1 MRLVF
6 AGTPA
11 FASTALEALIAAGHE
26 VALVVTQPD
35 RPAGRGMKPVASEVK
50 RCATCQGVE
59 VFQPETLKTAE
70 VQARLRDTRAEAMV
84 VAAYG
89 LLLPRAVLEIF
100 PLGCINIHASLLPR
114 WRGAAPIQRAILAG
128 DAETGISIMQMDAGL
143 DTGPVYLMERIPI
156 HPADTAATLHDRLAA
171 LGARTIVAALDGIS
185 SGALAPKPQPDA
197 GATYAAKI
205 TRAEANLDWT
215 RSARDLALTVRAFDP
230 FPVAQSRLDGEIIR
244 IWSAQALAEPK
255 SSEAGVVLGAD
266 AEGIVVSCGVGSL
279 RILELQRAGGK
290 RLPAADFLRGFPVA
304 AGSRLGL

>member
-11 FASTALEALIAAGHE
+11 FASTAFEALIAAGHE
-26 VALVVTQPD
+26 VVLVLTQPD
-35 RPAGRGMKPVASEVK
+35 RPAGRGMRLVTSEVK
-50 RCATCQGVE
+50 RTATGQGVE
-59 VFQPETLKTAE
+59 VLQPETLKTAD
-70 VQARLRDTRAEAMV
+70 VQARLRATHADAMI

-89 LLLPRAVLEIF
+89 LLLPREVLDIF

-156 HPADTAATLHDRLAA
+156 HPTDTAATLHDRLAA
-171 LGARTIVAALDGIS
+171 LGARTIVAALNGIS
-185 SGALAPKPQPDA
+185 SGALAPKPQSDA
-197 GATYAAKI
+197 DATYAAKI

-215 RSARDLALTVRAFDP
+215 RSAKDLSLAVRAFDP
-230 FPVAQSRLDGEIIR
+230 FPVAQSRLDGEVIR

-255 SSEAGVVLGAD
+255 GGEAGVVLGAD

-279 RILELQRAGGK
+279 RILELQRAGGR
-290 RLPAADFLRGFPVA
+290 RLSAADFLRGFPVA
-304 AGSRLGL
+304 AGSRLGR